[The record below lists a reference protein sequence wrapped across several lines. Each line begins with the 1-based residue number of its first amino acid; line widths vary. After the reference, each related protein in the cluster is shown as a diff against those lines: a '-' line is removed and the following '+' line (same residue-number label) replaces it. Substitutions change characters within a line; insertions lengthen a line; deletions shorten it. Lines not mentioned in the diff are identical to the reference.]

1 MDGDGGDGCVGRGD
15 FPRRHIDVGV
25 GLQIEQLNGERL
37 RPPPGFP

>member
-1 MDGDGGDGCVGRGD
+1 MDGDGGDVGCEGRDD
-15 FPRRHIDVGV
+15 FRFRHIDGV